1 MYTLRVRRQCPVLQ
15 KLSADY
21 YAIKLNRMS
30 ASATKKM
37 SNFATQQS
45 LNKKGGGWVGGGGT
59 IISDIITILV
69 LFYYHSKM

>member
-1 MYTLRVRRQCPVLQ
+1 MYTLRRQCPVLQ

-45 LNKKGGGWVGGGGT
+45 LNKKGGGWVGGT